1 LSLIYLYIYIY
12 LSLVLLIFF
21 PALKMSLS
29 NQNLGTSG
37 KSSSS
42 ILIEISDPQN
52 HLIGSKKY
60 TDYLVKTQVD
70 LIRI

>member
-1 LSLIYLYIYIY
+1 
-12 LSLVLLIFF
+12 
-21 PALKMSLS
+21 MSLN

-42 ILIEISDPQN
+42 VLIEISDPQN
-52 HLIGSKKY
+52 HIIGSKKY

-70 LIRI
+70 SIEI